1 MSLGGVIRGV
11 ISGLI
16 RGAARHCHPRR
27 RPDTVAMI
35 FPA

>member
-1 MSLGGVIRGV
+1 MSLNGVTIGV
-11 ISGLI
+11 I

-27 RPDTVAMI
+27 WSDTVAMI